1 LLVCGTVRSVSIDSG
16 RSPNPLARALS
27 AHTVVRAEAPPDVE
41 TLFRQMEPSLGRFL
55 AQFVRD
61 RQLAEDLLQDTF
73 HDALRHGSGLGEAD
87 KPEAWLFGIARNRAL
102 AALRRRRRLDAA
114 LHRLTLRRGTDRD
127 DAEVIALHDLLD
139 RTLGAEDRS
148 LVLLRYLHDFDANE
162 LAEMTGLAPD
172 AVRQRLARARKRL
185 LAAAAEGTEPD
196 EKETR

>member
-1 LLVCGTVRSVSIDSG
+1 VSIDSG

-27 AHTVVRAEAPPDVE
+27 ADTVARAEPPLDVE
-41 TLFRQMEPSLGRFL
+41 TLFRQVEPSLGRFL

-73 HDALRHGSGLGEAD
+73 HDALRQGSGLGGATN
-87 KPEAWLFGIARNRAL
+87 PEAWLFGMARNRAL

-114 LHRLTLRRGTDRD
+114 LHRLTLRRGVDRD

-148 LVLLRYLHDFDANE
+148 LVLLRYLHDFDATE
-162 LAEMTGLAPD
+162 LAEMTGLASD
-172 AVRQRLARARKRL
+172 AVRQRLTRARKRL
-185 LAAAAEGTEPD
+185 LAAAAEVSEAD
-196 EKETR
+196 KET